1 MMLPSSKRSLARAF
15 LKAFYGDLLRA
26 HLSMGIWLLT
36 QSIQAYVV
44 LRGLLDIMADP
55 APQPTIEINGVHVP
69 WHGLLYT
76 LSFPV
81 LDFVRSL
88 CHAHNFWNGLR
99 GNYQ

>member
-1 MMLPSSKRSLARAF
+1 MLLPSSKRSLVRAF
-15 LKAFYGDLLRA
+15 LKAFYGDLLCA
-26 HLSMGIWLLT
+26 HLAMGIWLVT
-36 QSIQAYVV
+36 QLIHAYVV
-44 LRGLLDIMADP
+44 LRGLLDIVSDP

-88 CHAHNFWNGLR
+88 CNAHLFWNGLR
-99 GNYQ
+99 GDY